1 MIRRLSI
8 YSWMI
13 LSGWVLA
20 SCTYQFYPAAC
31 DHPLPGMLQVS
42 ATLDSSLSETSGLLY
57 LGGIIWSFND
67 SGGEA
72 ALYGFDPRSGQVLRK
87 VSISN
92 ASNVDWEDIAADLQ
106 YIYVGDVGNN
116 FAGRD
121 TVVIYRISKNSLLS
135 GDPEILHE
143 GIISLSFEEEIL
155 KNPGGYSSHDCEALM
170 AYGDSL
176 YLFSKN
182 WVDESTSVFV
192 VPATPGH
199 YRRSQTHSYPARL
212 LVTGADLHS
221 SSRQVALV
229 GYHNYMP
236 VVITYEYGENPGSLA
251 CGGKAR
257 VYPLRRGRQ
266 VEGICF
272 DPGGNI
278 FISSEQS
285 IRKQT
290 LFKLGGSVQ

>member
-1 MIRRLSI
+1 MIRSLKI
-8 YSWMI
+8 FIWLI
-13 LSGWVLA
+13 LYGLVIA
-20 SCTYQFYPAAC
+20 SCTYRFYPSTC

-42 ATLDSSLSETSGLLY
+42 ATLDSSLSESSGLLY
-57 LGGIIWSFND
+57 QGGFIWTFND

-87 VSISN
+87 VTIAN

-106 YIYVGDVGNN
+106 YIYVADVGNN

-121 TVVIYRISKNSLLS
+121 TLVIYRISKDSLLS
-135 GDPEILHE
+135 GNPKILHE
-143 GIISLSFEEEIL
+143 GIISLSFNEEIL
-155 KNPGGYSSHDCEALM
+155 KNPGGYSSHDCEALL

-182 WVDESTSVFV
+182 WVDESTAVFV

-199 YRRSQTHSYPARL
+199 YHSSRTHSYPAGL
-212 LVTGADLHS
+212 LVTGADFHP

-229 GYHNYMP
+229 GYHKYMP
-236 VVITYEYGENPGSLA
+236 VVITYKYGENPGVLH

-290 LFKLGGSVQ
+290 LFKLGSRTN